1 MNTKRINLFIVALA
15 LIGAALQP
23 ATTLAQ
29 PQAPSV
35 SAEEPA
41 PAGTEDA
48 GPADAHALRWEGRSY
63 HVEES
68 RSGGTR
74 VLVLRDEREREVWRG
89 SVPSTALAFADDV
102 TLNTAVLPRAGGL
115 SLVEIRYDAE
125 GIGNEPLQWKTVLMA
140 ESSRGSSFETIWSGR
155 EAAREAGGR
164 LRLEDL
170 DGDGREEI
178 VLYAYSPSVTYCGGG
193 LAPLYP
199 RVYDEQAQRFRE
211 VSLRPAIPPGTRA
224 LSLTTSSSAL
234 SELNRW
240 KVDAAPQS
248 VSGDALNP
256 LSRSYGPAPAS
267 LDDHDPATWWQEDGP
282 NGGVGQFISFVVR
295 TQTPLTALAFVP
307 TPQAPLPAQAILQL
321 ESGSSYLIDFP
332 RDSPHGTLVAQLPEP
347 AQTRCASLRIVAL
360 HEGTDTTGFAE
371 VLPLTVLDQGDP
383 VENLDALILEPYLAA
398 ETALERDRLAE
409 LAVTDDPSVIGA
421 LAERIPELNS
431 TQQPPLVETLLRSE
445 FGRQAALELL
455 MNGTLTAASIAAIG
469 RVADDYPELLETM
482 LTTARITDSTGTRVA
497 LLRVISRA
505 LDREDA
511 LELLPFVE
519 DSLPA
524 SRSDLAFGLGQARL
538 SEAATIAN
546 RLQGERTSYQ
556 NDMILLRALSRIG
569 RRERPHGAPPSL
581 ADAAAGVRRTMQSEN
596 GTVARLAHQVAG
608 ILGIPTLVDDLQTSL
623 QDDEHPMIRLGALR
637 GLAHYHA
644 YEEEPTLPNPE
655 LFAALQDEDPSIR
668 IDAAQLLRERTLN
681 ESEAEL
687 VMQYLRTER
696 WPEAQR
702 ALLTALVRQGQRD
715 LDIALTGLLVD
726 LDPNQRRTALV
737 AWQSRRE
744 PPPASTLA
752 LFYEGAAGDETLMVA
767 LFRTVARIE
776 SDEAGAWLR
785 RWYRDGQAEGR
796 AELSLVEALGRQGSP
811 ESRELLI
818 ELLISDEVNIRR
830 AAARGLAQY
839 DTLETR
845 HLLEAAL
852 AEETD
857 PAARRSLERAIRAIR
872 QGIGTRELL
881 LNE

>member
-1 MNTKRINLFIVALA
+1 MSMKRATLFVFALSC
-15 LIGAALQP
+15 AALHP
-23 ATTLAQ
+23 TEAQ
-29 PQAPSV
+29 AQAG
-35 SAEEPA
+35 ANEEPA
-41 PAGTEDA
+41 TAETERLDEPTTR
-48 GPADAHALRWEGRSY
+48 GLSWEGRQFS
-63 HVEES
+63 VEEI
-68 RSGGTR
+68 GGGGAR
-74 VLVLRDEREREVWRG
+74 ELVLRDEREREVWRG
-89 SVPSTALAFADDV
+89 NVPSTALAFADDV
-102 TLNTAVLPRAGGL
+102 TLTAALLPRAGGL
-115 SLVEIRYDAE
+115 ALIEIRYDAE
-125 GIGNEPLQWKTVLMA
+125 GIGNEPLQWKAVLLA
-140 ESSRGSSFETIWSGR
+140 DNSRGSSFQTIWSGR
-155 EAAREAGGR
+155 VAAREAGGR

-178 VLYAYSPSVTYCGGG
+178 VLYAYSPSVTYCGGE

-199 RVYDEQAQRFRE
+199 RVYDERAQRFRE
-211 VSLRPAIPPGTRA
+211 VSLRPAIPPGTRT
-224 LSLTTSSSAL
+224 LSLVSSSSAL

-256 LSRSYGPAPAS
+256 LSRSYGPAPVS
-267 LDDHDPATWWQEDGP
+267 LDDHDPTTWWQEDGP
-282 NGGVGQFISFVVR
+282 NGGVGQFISFFVR
-295 TQTPLTALAFVP
+295 EQTPLTAVAFVP
-307 TPQAPLPAQAILQL
+307 APEAPLPAQALLQL
-321 ESGSSYLIDFP
+321 EDGSSYLLDFP
-332 RDSPHGTLVAQLPEP
+332 RHPQSGVLVAHLPEP

-360 HEGTDTTGFAE
+360 HEGTETTGFAE
-371 VLPLTVLDQGDP
+371 VLPLTVLDEGDP
-383 VENLDALILEPYLAA
+383 VENLDALILAPYLAA

-409 LAVTDDPSVIGA
+409 LAVTDDPAVIGA
-421 LAERIPELNS
+421 LAERIAELNS
-431 TQQPPLVETLLRSE
+431 TQQPPLVEALLHSD

-455 MNGTLTAASIAAIG
+455 MNGTLTAASIATIG

-482 LTTARITDSTGTRVA
+482 LATAKLADSTGTRVA

-505 LDREDA
+505 LDRDDA

-519 DSLPA
+519 DALPA

-538 SEAATIAN
+538 AEAATIAEH
-546 RLQGERTSYQ
+546 LQGERTSYQ
-556 NDMILLRALSRIG
+556 SDMILLRALSRIG
-569 RRERPHGAPPSL
+569 RRERRHGAPPSL
-581 ADAAAGVRRTMQSEN
+581 TRADEGVRRTMQSGN

-608 ILGIPTLVDDLQTSL
+608 ILGIPALIDDLQTSL

-644 YEEEPTLPNPE
+644 YGEEPTLPNEE
-655 LFAALQDEDPSIR
+655 LFAALQDGDPSIR
-668 IDAAQLLRERTLN
+668 IDAAQLLRERTLS

-702 ALLTALVRQGQRD
+702 ALLTALVRQGQLD

-726 LDPNQRRTALV
+726 LDPNQRRAALV
-737 AWQSRRE
+737 AWQSRRQQ
-744 PPPASTLA
+744 PPASALA
-752 LFYEGAAGDETLMVA
+752 LLYEEAPGDETLMVA

-796 AELSLVEALGRQGSP
+796 AELSLVEALGRQGSA
-811 ESRELLI
+811 ESRELLV

-830 AAARGLAQY
+830 AAARGLAQH